1 MMQQTTLCHI
11 RKDLPINNAKL
22 IRDGRPTPS
31 KICRPNYY
39 IIGTPKGGT
48 TSLHTYLTK
57 HPFIYPFKISGS
69 ARDGE
74 SFTKLYK
81 HGHTMAFINGTNSEG
96 KEGITVHDNHLVGDA
111 TTQRLVGDAY
121 TRLKR
126 YTCPQSRIFILLRDP
141 VERCYR

>member
-1 MMQQTTLCHI
+1 MSTQL
-11 RKDLPINNAKL
+11 
-22 IRDGRPTPS
+22 
-31 KICRPNYY
+31 
-39 IIGTPKGGT
+39 
-48 TSLHTYLTK
+48 LHYRYTQGWDDKFTYLPYQTK
-57 HPFIYPFKISGS
+57 HPSIYPFKISGS

-141 VERCYR
+141 VERCLGM